1 MRVFEFDNAIY
12 KGDLVNDLL
21 SFVISKKEKYKSY
34 LPLIKPLL
42 VLYNMDLLSASKIE
56 SFVDKY
62 DDKIFASKEQVVR
75 LGKMFFEENADKLD
89 EELLKKVK
97 RGDLIITVAP
107 KEFLE
112 PLKLKTKKIFGTEID
127 YETNDVQF
135 VCYKER
141 RYEKYNE
148 LYGDLEVDEYYTASK
163 KDKDMINRAKKTI
176 YR

>member
-1 MRVFEFDNAIY
+1 M
-12 KGDLVNDLL
+12 
-21 SFVISKKEKYKSY
+21 
-34 LPLIKPLL
+34 
-42 VLYNMDLLSASKIE
+42 
-56 SFVDKY
+56 
-62 DDKIFASKEQVVR
+62 
-75 LGKMFFEENADKLD
+75 
-89 EELLKKVK
+89 
-97 RGDLIITVAP
+97 
-107 KEFLE
+107 E